1 MAERNIPT
9 DLKNSLIDG
18 DPYSYFHLVKF
29 EKPRPSAGSGQT
41 SGKAIDYAYITDAS
55 INIVFDDASVD
66 SRGSA
71 NLPQTYV
78 ANKLLSVGTV
88 SETTEAKASS
98 ISLTLSGTA
107 LGTIIIANT
116 SFTSSSMTADI
127 DLLEAGFQE
136 GDTLLLESATGVNN
150 NKYVRIDTFTNNNQ
164 TVSLTPV
171 DTTIIAES
179 AVSYNL
185 SYASEEVNSLILNKV
200 GGTNYSNYINREAYV
215 YRAHMNPET
224 GIIIGAPF
232 LIFRGIIAKGAV
244 SDNMLTTSKI
254 SWSLTSHWGDF
265 VRVQGRQT
273 SDAQHRALSVTGEPD
288 VDALIRP
295 EYAQDPGFVH
305 AESSVNVMAQ
315 YQTIEKKFR
324 MRKRGGFAGVFGG
337 TKMLEYT
344 EVVDKEIDLQFNLEA
359 KYLPVIYGVQKVD
372 SFPIFADIKA
382 PSIGDSSTEVYIAHA
397 ICEGEISGIL
407 DIYIDDSNLI
417 CLDASD
423 SDVRATGG
431 ENVDIAC
438 YGRADRGDV
447 LSGGS
452 MFGAVIEIGDI
463 GSEGGNRSD
472 NYISGAPL
480 YQVSLG
486 TTPSSFGGTGL
497 RDGDTIQLQSPL
509 TFKLDVHAGKA
520 DQRANNTLV
529 NLARSNSFKIQQD
542 YYSGVFEDYWST
554 SHRLLD
560 TAYAVGKYTINEGET
575 TIPKLEFVVKGS
587 TLECYNYDYSYL
599 ANDTQP
605 DGGEEDFLLG
615 DLVTLHHT
623 VSNLQI
629 GASSITIIDKWA
641 YYDEYGNLSYR
652 FRYSDNP
659 QAAENVGN
667 FYMKNATG
675 DKWYMS
681 TYDALELDKVAIP
694 VQPEYEIAS
703 AALNATG
710 TWLNLFLSLS
720 TPINIIGMA
729 YGTPVI
735 VSFPNVLPTASFIL
749 TGSYSGATGQLP
761 TVNEGP
767 ASEAIVANIAKG
779 LTPTLTVSD
788 RITLGTDAS
797 PVDDHY
803 NNKNLT
809 LTRYINDVIVQ
820 EVTRRI
826 VDYNGATKIAILD
839 SGLPPFF
846 IPDSTTD
853 VISISSRGDKRVS
866 INPAIQLLDYLTN
879 IRYGKGLK
887 QSDLNLST
895 FLDSAG
901 YCDTRSD
908 VIVQVTAGTTIAAGD
923 VYKYEVDGALTF
935 QGKVKS
941 VVPNVVNIAGTPT
954 IFQEITFTDVIGK
967 LAYKWNNWKA
977 FPLNYPIWNNGLVYL
992 SSGTVS
998 STPPTSGEQS
1008 SLALIK
1014 VTGSGVSSLS
1024 LSITDGFTSSGN
1036 PIIKKFTNSLEGFNS
1051 PGYSLYDSDDV
1062 KYWAYLGWDEPTQ
1075 RCVTRHQTNQVINT
1089 SSPLF
1094 DNINSML
1101 LQFNGIMRYS
1111 NGKYELDIKRSAP
1124 EVFETYQ
1131 VITEGDIFGE
1141 LKVSDKGQK
1150 NTYNSM
1156 ETSIIDPQNKFSG
1169 RGIKFFNSNY
1179 LKEDKG
1185 IRRAG
1190 NFAMPGISNYYNA
1203 RINIKQYLD
1212 TSRYGLDIDFTID
1225 SKGYLLLAGTIIKLS
1240 YDRFGWVN
1248 KLFRIENLNFNT
1260 NGLVQVTASEHND
1273 EAFLIGDIRGTRA
1286 SRVAEEAGGANN
1298 QSPVNNPVAPSNLQA
1313 ATNAKGGITVTWN
1326 NSANFK
1332 QSTHTTE
1339 LYASATPDFNDA
1351 YLLAITKAN
1360 SYIDIITEQ
1369 VLVTK
1374 YFWVRHLVFTAD
1386 NRQLTSEYQPSNL
1399 VSGVIGSAT
1408 GAIDADA
1415 LTATS
1420 TTVNGVTTIEFS
1432 DGTSFTVNDGN
1443 TAGVVPIF
1451 ASNVAGD
1458 SQSYTQGSLPYV
1470 NYYEYTNTKPTLP
1483 VAGLTWVKYI
1493 GEDGDSQG
1501 VVPIYADSAAGLN
1514 ATFIFNN
1521 QEYINFYEWASPETS
1536 PTTVPPG
1543 LTYVKYIGADAD
1555 ALTATSTTV
1564 NGVTTIEFSDGT
1576 SFTINDGDT
1585 AGVVPIFASNVA
1597 GDSQSYTQGSLPY
1610 VNYYEYTNTKPTLP
1624 VAGLTWVKYIGEDG
1638 DSQGVVPIYADS
1650 AAGLNATFIFNNQEY
1665 VNFYEWASP
1674 ETSPTTVP
1682 PGLTYVKY
1690 IGEDGVDGADG
1701 ADGDPGATGA
1711 PGLRTAQGYLYYES
1725 TGAAPSA
1732 PAGTLYTW
1740 SSGLI
1745 SGTGIGTGL
1754 NIWTNSARPQDAAS
1768 TNTYYALPY
1777 IVLEQTAQSITT
1789 NASYGTVSVHTNFQ
1803 GVVSF
1808 SGSNLVAGATVY
1820 DPAVVVNAGTTTI
1833 NGGKITTGSIDAQQL
1848 TISANSAGQNS
1859 SIYFDG
1865 TNNRIDIRD
1874 STGTLRVRLG
1884 NLA

>member
-826 VDYNGATKIAILD
+826 VDYDGTTKIAILD

-1169 RGIKFFNSNY
+1169 RGIKFFNSSY

-1420 TTVNGVTTIEFS
+1420 TTVDGVTTIEFS
-1432 DGTSFTVNDGN
+1432 DGTTFTINDGN

-1543 LTYVKYIGADAD
+1543 LTYVKYVGAD
-1555 ALTATSTTV
+1555 
-1564 NGVTTIEFSDGT
+1564 
-1576 SFTINDGDT
+1576 
-1585 AGVVPIFASNVA
+1585 
-1597 GDSQSYTQGSLPY
+1597 
-1610 VNYYEYTNTKPTLP
+1610 
-1624 VAGLTWVKYIGEDG
+1624 GEDG
-1638 DSQGVVPIYADS
+1638 DP
-1650 AAGLNATFIFNNQEY
+1650 
-1665 VNFYEWASP
+1665 
-1674 ETSPTTVP
+1674 
-1682 PGLTYVKY
+1682 
-1690 IGEDGVDGADG
+1690 
-1701 ADGDPGATGA
+1701 GDPGDPGA

>member
-1 MAERNIPT
+1 M
-9 DLKNSLIDG
+9 
-18 DPYSYFHLVKF
+18 
-29 EKPRPSAGSGQT
+29 
-41 SGKAIDYAYITDAS
+41 
-55 INIVFDDASVD
+55 
-66 SRGSA
+66 
-71 NLPQTYV
+71 
-78 ANKLLSVGTV
+78 
-88 SETTEAKASS
+88 
-98 ISLTLSGTA
+98 
-107 LGTIIIANT
+107 
-116 SFTSSSMTADI
+116 
-127 DLLEAGFQE
+127 
-136 GDTLLLESATGVNN
+136 
-150 NKYVRIDTFTNNNQ
+150 
-164 TVSLTPV
+164 
-171 DTTIIAES
+171 
-179 AVSYNL
+179 
-185 SYASEEVNSLILNKV
+185 
-200 GGTNYSNYINREAYV
+200 
-215 YRAHMNPET
+215 
-224 GIIIGAPF
+224 
-232 LIFRGIIAKGAV
+232 
-244 SDNMLTTSKI
+244 
-254 SWSLTSHWGDF
+254 
-265 VRVQGRQT
+265 
-273 SDAQHRALSVTGEPD
+273 
-288 VDALIRP
+288 
-295 EYAQDPGFVH
+295 
-305 AESSVNVMAQ
+305 
-315 YQTIEKKFR
+315 
-324 MRKRGGFAGVFGG
+324 
-337 TKMLEYT
+337 
-344 EVVDKEIDLQFNLEA
+344 
-359 KYLPVIYGVQKVD
+359 
-372 SFPIFADIKA
+372 
-382 PSIGDSSTEVYIAHA
+382 
-397 ICEGEISGIL
+397 
-407 DIYIDDSNLI
+407 
-417 CLDASD
+417 
-423 SDVRATGG
+423 
-431 ENVDIAC
+431 
-438 YGRADRGDV
+438 
-447 LSGGS
+447 
-452 MFGAVIEIGDI
+452 
-463 GSEGGNRSD
+463 
-472 NYISGAPL
+472 
-480 YQVSLG
+480 
-486 TTPSSFGGTGL
+486 
-497 RDGDTIQLQSPL
+497 
-509 TFKLDVHAGKA
+509 
-520 DQRANNTLV
+520 
-529 NLARSNSFKIQQD
+529 
-542 YYSGVFEDYWST
+542 
-554 SHRLLD
+554 
-560 TAYAVGKYTINEGET
+560 
-575 TIPKLEFVVKGS
+575 
-587 TLECYNYDYSYL
+587 
-599 ANDTQP
+599 
-605 DGGEEDFLLG
+605 
-615 DLVTLHHT
+615 
-623 VSNLQI
+623 
-629 GASSITIIDKWA
+629 
-641 YYDEYGNLSYR
+641 
-652 FRYSDNP
+652 
-659 QAAENVGN
+659 
-667 FYMKNATG
+667 
-675 DKWYMS
+675 
-681 TYDALELDKVAIP
+681 
-694 VQPEYEIAS
+694 
-703 AALNATG
+703 
-710 TWLNLFLSLS
+710 
-720 TPINIIGMA
+720 
-729 YGTPVI
+729 
-735 VSFPNVLPTASFIL
+735 
-749 TGSYSGATGQLP
+749 
-761 TVNEGP
+761 
-767 ASEAIVANIAKG
+767 
-779 LTPTLTVSD
+779 
-788 RITLGTDAS
+788 
-797 PVDDHY
+797 
-803 NNKNLT
+803 
-809 LTRYINDVIVQ
+809 
-820 EVTRRI
+820 
-826 VDYNGATKIAILD
+826 
-839 SGLPPFF
+839 
-846 IPDSTTD
+846 
-853 VISISSRGDKRVS
+853 
-866 INPAIQLLDYLTN
+866 TN

-977 FPLNYPIWNNGLVYL
+977 FPTNYPIWNNGLVYL

-998 STPPTSGEQS
+998 STPPTSGAQS
-1008 SLALIK
+1008 SLALTK

-1101 LQFNGIMRYS
+1101 IQFNGIMRYS
-1111 NGKYELDIKRSAP
+1111 NGKYELDIKRAAP

-1156 ETSIIDPQNKFSG
+1156 ETTIIDPQNKFSG

-1248 KLFRIENLNFNT
+1248 KLFRIENLNFNI

-1286 SRVAEEAGGANN
+1286 SRIAEEAGGANN
-1298 QSPVNNPVAPSNLQA
+1298 QSPVNNPLAPSNLQA

-1374 YFWVRHLVFTAD
+1374 YFWVRHSVFTAD

-1408 GAIDADA
+1408 GAI
-1415 LTATS
+1415 
-1420 TTVNGVTTIEFS
+1420 
-1432 DGTSFTVNDGN
+1432 
-1443 TAGVVPIF
+1443 
-1451 ASNVAGD
+1451 
-1458 SQSYTQGSLPYV
+1458 
-1470 NYYEYTNTKPTLP
+1470 
-1483 VAGLTWVKYI
+1483 
-1493 GEDGDSQG
+1493 
-1501 VVPIYADSAAGLN
+1501 
-1514 ATFIFNN
+1514 
-1521 QEYINFYEWASPETS
+1521 
-1536 PTTVPPG
+1536 
-1543 LTYVKYIGADAD
+1543 DAD

-1674 ETSPTTVP
+1674 ETSPTTIP

-1690 IGEDGVDGADG
+1690 VGTDGNPGNPG
-1701 ADGDPGATGA
+1701 NPGD

-1725 TGAAPSA
+1725 TVGEPLA

-1740 SSGLI
+1740 SSGVI

-1768 TNTYYALPY
+1768 PNTYYALPY
-1777 IVLEQTAQSITT
+1777 IVLEQTAESITT
-1789 NASYGTVSVHTNFQ
+1789 NASYGTVSVHTSFQ
-1803 GVVSF
+1803 GVVTF
-1808 SGSNLVAGATVY
+1808 SGSNLVAGATIY
-1820 DPAVVVNAGTTTI
+1820 DPAIVVNTGTTTI
-1833 NGGKITTGSIDAQQL
+1833 NGGKITTGSIDAEQL
-1848 TISANSAGQNS
+1848 RISANTSGQSS

-1865 TNNRIDIRD
+1865 GNNRIDIRD
-1874 STGTLRVRLG
+1874 SGGFLRVRLG
-1884 NLA
+1884 NLVV